1 MARTLTN
8 NRDSPVAHEWMEE
21 FIAYELDDW
30 KEATR
35 KATFGQHVHKSYFDN
50 LLKFM
55 QPRTRTWI
63 HVGEQDRARRAA
75 ARTAVQDRGRKF
87 IVYDKG
93 DWNVASC
100 AAFCQGSPVKH
111 MFEEALTGM
120 QYIEYTVPYPRRR
133 VRFDS
138 HGNVTEVIWDRDSV
152 ENVPARRRRRSR
164 SPARH
169 EDARTTTPA
178 HLERR
183 HAQDANSPG
192 FYSPPPR
199 YTSRQPSSGT
209 ASHTHSPQL
218 PPDLPPPYTERAQDS
233 RAREA
238 HGHAR
243 RHHAPMIRHQAP
255 VNVSPRRRS
264 RSRFRARI
272 DSATAASRHRGASI
286 DQHTGRDQLPG
297 EARGLLLVRPPR
309 PPPPPP
315 PGVPSQL
322 NSDRRQV
329 YTTVNSLPRSTPPRR
344 TTHPDRGPDGRPHPN
359 LSPPYVGHQ
368 DRNGAVPPVARQ
380 HPRRFAVDEGRPPF
394 AADQPVSGQEARNL
408 IALEKEAAALMRLM
422 QELRHRDLLVLD

>member
-63 HVGEQDRARRAA
+63 HVGERDRARRAA

-93 DWNVASC
+93 DWNVASR

-120 QYIEYTVPYPRRR
+120 QYIEYTVPYPRRH
-133 VRFDS
+133 VRLDS

-152 ENVPARRRRRSR
+152 ENVPARRRSRSR
-164 SPARH
+164 RPARH
-169 EDARTTTPA
+169 EDARTTTPI
-178 HLERR
+178 HPERR
-183 HAQDANSPG
+183 HAYDPISPS

-209 ASHTHSPQL
+209 ASHTRSPQL
-218 PPDLPPPYTERAQDS
+218 PPDLPPPYTERAQNL
-233 RAREA
+233 RAGE
-238 HGHAR
+238 GHDRAR
-243 RHHAPMIRHQAP
+243 RHLVPIVRHQAP
-255 VNVSPRRRS
+255 VNVFTRRRS
-264 RSRFRARI
+264 RSRSPARNDDVTSDSDGQPSGREHSPSREPLFIRA
-272 DSATAASRHRGASI
+272 
-286 DQHTGRDQLPG
+286 
-297 EARGLLLVRPPR
+297 

-315 PGVPSQL
+315 PRPGVPSHHGPG
-322 NSDRRQV
+322 RRQMHAA
-329 YTTVNSLPRSTPPRR
+329 VNPVSRSPITRHATR
-344 TTHPDRGPDGRPHPN
+344 QPDRDTAGHPLPHPR
-359 LSPPYVGHQ
+359 PTYTDYR
-368 DRNGAVPPVARQ
+368 DRNGAHQPVARQ
-380 HPRRFAVDEGRPPF
+380 RSRRFAIGEDRPPY
-394 AADQPVSGQEARNL
+394 ADQPIFGQEARNL
-408 IALEKEAAALMRLM
+408 VVLEQEMANLMRMM
-422 QELRHRDLLVLD
+422 QELRRRNLLILD

>member
-63 HVGEQDRARRAA
+63 HVGERDRALRAA

-93 DWNVASC
+93 DWNVASR

-133 VRFDS
+133 VRLDS

-183 HAQDANSPG
+183 HAHDAISPG

-286 DQHTGRDQLPG
+286 DQHTGRDQLP
-297 EARGLLLVRPPR
+297 
-309 PPPPPP
+309 
-315 PGVPSQL
+315 
-322 NSDRRQV
+322 
-329 YTTVNSLPRSTPPRR
+329 VNSLPRSTPPRR
-344 TTHPDRGPDGRPHPN
+344 TTRPDRGPDGRPHPN

-380 HPRRFAVDEGRPPF
+380 HLRRFAVDEGGPPF
-394 AADQPVSGQEARNL
+394 AADQPITCQEARNL
-408 IALEKEAAALMRLM
+408 VALEQEMANLMRMM
-422 QELRHRDLLVLD
+422 QELRRRNLLILD